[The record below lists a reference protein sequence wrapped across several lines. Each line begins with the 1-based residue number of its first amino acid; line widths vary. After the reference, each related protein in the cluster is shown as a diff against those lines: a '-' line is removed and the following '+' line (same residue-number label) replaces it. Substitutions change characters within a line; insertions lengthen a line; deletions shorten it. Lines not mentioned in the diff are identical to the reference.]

1 MRVLLIEDD
10 VMLGEAIRDG
20 LYQDGL
26 VVDWVKTEAEGKAAL
41 TAVDYAAAVLDLGLP
56 AGDGMQVLVWLRLQ
70 KHKTAVVIITARD
83 DVRSRIAGLDAG
95 ADDYLVKPF
104 DLDELAA
111 RIRAVTRRTAGRAE
125 SIARSGDVVLDA
137 SRREVKRGDEALN
150 LTAKEYALL
159 AALMREPG
167 RLVTRAELEE
177 QLYGWGEEI
186 ASNSVEVHIHN
197 LRRKLGE
204 DFVRNVRGRGY
215 RVDDGG

>member
-1 MRVLLIEDD
+1 MRILLVEDD
-10 VMLGEAIRDG
+10 LMLGEAVRDG
-20 LYQDGL
+20 LAQDGM
-26 VVDWVKTEAEGKAAL
+26 VVDWVKAEAEARAAIL
-41 TAVDYAAAVLDLGLP
+41 AVEYAAVVLDLGLP
-56 AGDGMQVLVWLRLQ
+56 AGDGMQFLQ
-70 KHKTAVVIITARD
+70 WSRQQKKTAAVVIITARD
-83 DVRSRIAGLDAG
+83 DVKSRVAGLDAG

-111 RIRAVTRRTAGRAE
+111 RLRAITRRSAGRAQ
-125 SIARSGDVVLDA
+125 SLG
-137 SRREVKRGDEALN
+137 

-204 DFVRNVRGRGY
+204 DFIRNVRGRGY
-215 RVDDGG
+215 RVDGTI

>member
-10 VMLGEAIRDG
+10 DMLGEAIRDG

-26 VVDWVKTEAEGKAAL
+26 VVDWVKTEDEGKAAL

-56 AGDGMQVLVWLRLQ
+56 AGDGMQVLVWLRQQ
-70 KHKTAVVIITARD
+70 KYKAAVVIITARD

-125 SIARSGDVVLDA
+125 AIARSGDVVLDA
-137 SRREVKRGDEALN
+137 SRREVKRGEETLN
-150 LTAKEYALL
+150 LTAKEYSLL

-204 DFVRNVRGRGY
+204 DFIRNVRGRGY
-215 RVDDGG
+215 QVDASG